1 MESAI
6 LDLPLLLYDQTVSVG
21 TCQTTPPRQRGPL
34 AGAGAGVQR
43 IGTQLYQKRV
53 EAMSDLENQESKIEN
68 PLSLLAGF
76 PVVVQ
81 LPVVWGEMDSYR
93 HVNNVVYF
101 RYFES
106 ARLEYFRRLDWFVYE
121 QQTGIGPIL
130 AATQARFR
138 KALSYPDT
146 VWVGARISEI
156 SDDRFTMEYLLV
168 SQRFGAIAT
177 EGQGKVVAFNYREG
191 KKVPIPEE
199 LRRRIANL
207 EAGLLPV

>member
-1 MESAI
+1 
-6 LDLPLLLYDQTVSVG
+6 
-21 TCQTTPPRQRGPL
+21 
-34 AGAGAGVQR
+34 
-43 IGTQLYQKRV
+43 
-53 EAMSDLENQESKIEN
+53 MSDLENQESTIEN

-121 QQTGIGPIL
+121 EQTGIGPIL

-168 SQRFGAIAT
+168 SQRLGAIAT